1 MGEKKSKFLKNLKKE
16 LEETLGRKKLE
27 NNPKAKKLLKVIH
40 HLQKQVSIKKNK
52 VKSIS
57 EIVRVEDHRKIAKER
72 RKLLPAVN
80 QEYDADDSPIESIH
94 DSDTETA
101 AHLDEFERQTN
112 DKKDSQKSENK
123 NPKELAEF

>member
-1 MGEKKSKFLKNLKKE
+1 MEQADTDPDIKKLDLNQEILLRKKKKKDKKKEKSMEKKSKFLKNLKKE

-57 EIVRVEDHRKIAKER
+57 EIVRVEGW
-72 RKLLPAVN
+72 
-80 QEYDADDSPIESIH
+80 
-94 DSDTETA
+94 
-101 AHLDEFERQTN
+101 
-112 DKKDSQKSENK
+112 
-123 NPKELAEF
+123 